1 MGVWRPM
8 RNKTR
13 NISVI
18 CQDTIFKENTTD
30 IFDDILTETVKVN
43 GFVNYT
49 ESHFLNSSSTAMHKE
64 LFNVVKALILTCI
77 QLVVFAKITEYSIHF

>member
-1 MGVWRPM
+1 M
-8 RNKTR
+8 R
-13 NISVI
+13 VI
-18 CQDTIFKENTTD
+18 Q
-30 IFDDILTETVKVN
+30 TVLDVMKVN

-64 LFNVVKALILTCI
+64 PLNIVKALILTCI